1 MTKKIHLVRMHDGK
15 VIGNIQ
21 SINAD
26 GASILEAYEN
36 KKSGEYVLFD
46 DRLEEIGF
54 FNDSGMTFSNRE
66 VGELLRE
73 EIESMRGAALNTV
86 PLVSGQGMLVLMTG
100 FLEVNESEGQKIF
113 VIEDDSF
120 SCPVELANEPDPKMI
135 GEYVT
140 LVGTMKTIDG
150 KSVVAGAVKDHD
162 GSAPSPVIFGS
173 GRIDLERKKFIAVE
187 DGIESEISI
196 DMDDDALKQIAEEL
210 EAHPNGYIAG
220 PIHYDGSEYLFTPTA
235 ILQAS
240 VTVSKKHQPE
250 MGMMS

>member
-26 GASILEAYEN
+26 GAFILEAYEN

-46 DRLEEIGF
+46 DHLQEIGR
-54 FNDSGMTFSNRE
+54 FNDSGMTFCNRE

-73 EIESMRGAALNTV
+73 EIESKRGAAQNTV

-100 FLEVNESEGQKIF
+100 FLEVNESDGQKTF

-140 LVGTMKTIDG
+140 FVGTMKTIDG
-150 KSVVAGAVKDHD
+150 KSVVAGSVKDHD
-162 GSAPSPVIFGS
+162 
-173 GRIDLERKKFIAVE
+173 
-187 DGIESEISI
+187 
-196 DMDDDALKQIAEEL
+196 EE
-210 EAHPNGYIAG
+210 
-220 PIHYDGSEYLFTPTA
+220 
-235 ILQAS
+235 AS
-240 VTVSKKHQPE
+240 FPKLWVVHCKT
-250 MGMMS
+250 